1 MTAPYLVT
9 VRTAGDPRRTRDH
22 RVTAHSAWHAAWL
35 CRQFHPGDRQV
46 VIRPVP
52 ERR

>member
-9 VRTAGDPRRTRDH
+9 VRTAGDPLHTRDH
-22 RVTAHSAWHAAWL
+22 RVTAHSAWL
-35 CRQFHPGDRQV
+35 CRQLHPGDRPV
-46 VIRPVP
+46 VIRPVT